1 MRFIQNIYVKS
12 CVMAKLEKIVK
23 FLDDYLEID
32 SIKDSSW
39 NGLQFEGKSEVKKIV
54 YAVDAGVETFK
65 KALSIKADLILVH
78 HGHFWTKQNPSY
90 TGWSKKRL
98 DILIKSKMS
107 LYACHLPLDRH
118 KVVGNNAQI
127 LKLLGGKITEEFLFH
142 SGKNVGWIGKLKIP
156 LDTQQVEKI
165 LSSTINAD
173 CKILSFGKGK
183 IKTVAVCSG
192 GGGYGGFFEAMKA
205 GVDLYI
211 TGDAIEIFYT
221 AKDSG
226 MNVIFAG
233 HHTTETIGL
242 KALKEV
248 VDKKFK
254 IDSIFIDLPTG
265 L

>member
-1 MRFIQNIYVKS
+1 MRFRQNICVKS

-23 FLDDYLEID
+23 FLNDYLEID
-32 SIKDSSW
+32 SIKDSCW

-65 KALSIKADLILVH
+65 KAASIRADLILVH
-78 HGHFWTKQNPSY
+78 HGHFWTNQNPSY

-98 DILIKSKMS
+98 DILIKNKMS

-127 LKLLGGKITEEFLFH
+127 LKLIGAKITGEFLFH
-142 SGKNVGWIGKLKIP
+142 SGKNVGWIGKLQKP
-156 LDTQQVEKI
+156 LGINLVEKL
-165 LSSTINAD
+165 LSSKINAD
-173 CKILSFGKGK
+173 CKVLSFGKEK
-183 IKTVAVCSG
+183 IKTAAVCSG
-192 GGGYGGFFEAMKA
+192 GGGYGGFYEAMEA

-233 HHTTETIGL
+233 HHATETIGL
-242 KALKEV
+242 KALKTV

-254 IDSIFIDLPTG
+254 VNSIFIDLPTG